1 MYILFNVG
9 DLIKKILV
17 VNMDREEVKW
27 LLKEV
32 IEVIK
37 FVYDIIEEFY
47 IKYDF
52 YGFFWFLGVFYCS
65 GNLILLI
72 DCI

>member
-1 MYILFNVG
+1 MRG
-9 DLIKKILV
+9 
-17 VNMDREEVKW
+17 

-52 YGFFWFLGVFYCS
+52 YG
-65 GNLILLI
+65 LL
-72 DCI
+72 